1 MKNSLRLALVVSL
14 TAFLLSSRQASALIP
29 VPVWDVGVKS
39 SSTNPSPTR
48 DVAVDSAGNTYVV
61 GGFYGT
67 VDFDPSANTVNLAP
81 DETLGAFIAKYT
93 PSGALD
99 WAFDLGYGN
108 SSQFNSVKVDSA
120 GDIWVGG
127 GLAGKMNPLIT
138 QVNVNPRGTATY
150 LTGLS
155 ENGSHAV
162 MLKYNSSGILLDVW
176 KPMAASAGGYSR
188 IFDFDFGASTGLIV
202 AGSFSGTHDFDTDPA
217 VTENSTPVGLIDA
230 FVGAYSATGAYFDH
244 VTAGGASYDLFASV
258 DYRNGNVVA
267 GGAVDDEGSVSS
279 YAWGSGSFVHNWTF
293 AIGSNNSYDR
303 VYSVAIDP
311 SDNVLVAGT
320 IAGTKDFK
328 GKSATA
334 VNRTASNTYTNA
346 AYLAQYSSTGM
357 HLLSHVYSSGTG
369 SASAYADQVRMVIGG
384 DDSVYVASR
393 VMGTVDFDVTGTT
406 ANYSTPS
413 NAQSVYL
420 AKYDSSLVLD
430 GVSMIASH
438 SSSNST
444 GQIVVGIATT
454 SNNQGLRL
462 AFDFGFSS
470 TTTAKKLIESFGPDT
485 VAPQVSN
492 VTSTNS
498 NGSYKDGTQLTIK
511 VTFNESVAVTGT
523 PQILLNLISG
533 GRTATYTSGTG
544 TTELLFTYTTQSGD
558 STADLEY
565 TSTTALTLN
574 GGTIADAWGNS
585 AVVTLP
591 ATGSGSSISGQKAIV
606 VDTDAPSLASIAP
619 TNGSTGVAIS
629 SNIVLTFSETMVR
642 GTGSYTLLSGNS
654 CATTVETISATAAG
668 VAASGSTITINPVAN
683 LNYSTNYC
691 LTYPAGFVKDV
702 AGNSAAAMTLGSSPR
717 IEFET
722 VGSDTTAPTATL
734 TSPGATSSSRTL
746 TYNLTFSEPISGLSS
761 GDFSLGG
768 TATCSVAPSASSGT
782 SLSVVVTCSTDGT
795 VILELT
801 RNTVTDTALNTGP
814 ITDAT
819 ASTVTI
825 STPVATT
832 TTSPTSPPS
841 VTPTSSP
848 VTSAST
854 STVPEATNS
863 NSTPSS
869 STTPLVTSSTVA
881 GSGTNRSTATT
892 ISSSTN
898 AGVVAAGEDKPMGTT
913 STSSTTIPLND
924 VELPEMDDEGAGVLL
939 DGRRIAAKVTR
950 ENNEFVLTAGPISAR
965 IWVIQSDGKKVS
977 LSEDGRLKSKA
988 GDSVTVAVE
997 GFASNS
1003 DVEVRL
1009 YSDPLLLG
1017 RSQVDDRGQLSAS
1030 YSIPEGVEN
1039 GDHRIVLL
1047 GETENEPVT
1056 FALAIQI
1063 GDDEGGVNFSA
1074 LILTP
1079 LVIAI
1084 IAALLIPV
1092 AIRRR
1097 RRAA

>member
-1 MKNSLRLALVVSL
+1 MNKSLRLALVVSFAALLL
-14 TAFLLSSRQASALIP
+14 TTRQASALIP
-29 VPVWDVGVKS
+29 VPVWDVAVKS
-39 SSTNPSPTR
+39 SSSNPSPTR

-67 VDFDPSANTVNLAP
+67 VDFDPSANTVNLVP

-162 MLKYNSSGILLDVW
+162 MLKYNSSGVLLDVW

-188 IFDFDFGASTGLIV
+188 IFDFDFGASTGLII

-217 VTENSTPVGLIDA
+217 VTENSTSVGQIDA

-244 VTAGGASYDLFASV
+244 ATAGGASYDHFSSV

-279 YAWGSGSFVHNWTF
+279 YGWGSGSFVHNWTF

-328 GKSATA
+328 GKSATT

-346 AYLAQYSSTGM
+346 AYLAQYNAAGM
-357 HLLSHVYSSGTG
+357 HVLSHVYSSTTG
-369 SASAYADQVRMVIGG
+369 SSGAYADEVRMVMGS

-393 VMGTVDFDVTGTT
+393 VMGTVDFDVTGST

-430 GVSMIASH
+430 GVSMISSH
-438 SSSNST
+438 SSSNAT
-444 GQIVVGIATT
+444 GQIVVGISPT

-470 TTTAKKLIESFGPDT
+470 VTTAKKLIESFGPDT
-485 VAPQVSN
+485 VAPQVLN
-492 VTSTNS
+492 VTSTNP
-498 NGSYKDGTQLTIK
+498 NGYYKDGTQLTIK
-511 VTFNESVAVTGT
+511 VTFNEPVAVTGT

-533 GRTATYTSGTG
+533 GRIAAYASGSG
-544 TTELLFTYTTQSGD
+544 TTELLFTYTIQSGD
-558 STADLEY
+558 SSADLEY
-565 TSTTALTLN
+565 TSTSALSLN
-574 GGTIADAWGNS
+574 SGTIADAWGNS
-585 AVVTLP
+585 AAVTLP

-606 VDTDAPSLASIAP
+606 VDTDTPSLGSVVP
-619 TNGSTGVAIS
+619 SNGATGVAIA
-629 SNIVLTFSETMVR
+629 SNIVLTFSETVAR
-642 GTGSYTLLSGNS
+642 GTGNYTLLSGNS
-654 CATTVETISATAAG
+654 CATTVETVSATAAG
-668 VAASGSTITINPVAN
+668 VSASGSNVTINPVAN
-683 LNYSTNYC
+683 LNYGTNYC
-691 LTYPAGFVKDV
+691 LTYPAGFVKDA
-702 AGNSAAAMTLGSSPR
+702 AGNSAPAMSLSSTPR

-722 VGSDTTAPTATL
+722 IGSDTTAPTAIL
-734 TSPGATSSSRTL
+734 TSPGTTSGSRTL
-746 TYNLTFSEPISGLSS
+746 TYTLTFSEQISGLTS

-768 TATCSVAPSASSGT
+768 TAVCSAAPSASSGT

-795 VILELT
+795 VILELS
-801 RNTVTDTALNTGP
+801 RNTVADTALNTGP
-814 ITDAT
+814 TADVT

-825 STPVATT
+825 STFVATT

-854 STVPEATNS
+854 STVPEATTS

-869 STTPLVTSSTVA
+869 STTSLATSSTVA
-881 GSGTNRSTATT
+881 GSGTNRNSAT
-892 ISSSTN
+892 SVPSSTN
-898 AGVVAAGEDKPMGTT
+898 VGVVAAGEDNPIETT
-913 STSSTTIPLND
+913 STTSTTVPLND
-924 VELPEMDDEGAGVLL
+924 VELPEMDGEGAGVLI
-939 DGRRIAAKVTR
+939 DGRRIAAKVSR
-950 ENNEFVLTAGPISAR
+950 ENNEIVLIAGAISAR
-965 IWVIQSDGKKVS
+965 IWVTQSDGKKVS

-988 GDSVTVAVE
+988 GDSVTVEVD
-997 GFASNS
+997 GFAPSS

-1009 YSDPLLLG
+1009 YSEPLLLG
-1017 RSQVDDRGQLSAS
+1017 RSQVDGRGQLSAS
-1030 YSIPEGVEN
+1030 YSIPERVEN

-1063 GDDEGGVNFSA
+1063 GDDEGGVNFSV

-1079 LVIAI
+1079 LVIAV